1 VPGPADTLAVVI
13 PAYQA
18 AGTVRDVVG
27 RTRATVPQA
36 LVIVV
41 DDGSSDGTAAAAEV
55 GGGGGATGAT
65 VVGHGGNL
73 GKGAAL
79 RTGVAAAIARGAE
92 VVVTLDAD
100 GQHPPEEIPRV
111 IAPITAGRAD
121 LVLGARSR
129 TSTMPL
135 GRRLTNWL
143 SASLASRVGG
153 RGAAPVPD
161 AQTGFRAFTRALA
174 VRVCPRETRYD
185 YEAAFLLAALA
196 AGYRVVSIP
205 VPTVYRT
212 ERSHFR
218 HVADALR
225 VARVFAR
232 YGRRI
237 LLGAS

>member
-1 VPGPADTLAVVI
+1 VPAPAEPLAVVI

-18 AGTVRDVVG
+18 AGTVRDVVS
-27 RTRATVPQA
+27 RTRSAVPRA

-41 DDGSSDGTAAAAEV
+41 DDGSSDGTAAAAEA
-55 GGGGGATGAT
+55 GGGAT

-111 IAPITAGRAD
+111 VAPITAGRAD
-121 LVLGARSR
+121 LVLGARPR
-129 TSTMPL
+129 TSSMPL

-232 YGRRI
+232 YGRQI